1 MKRYDIRVDVDAGL
15 DERESPDG
23 EWVRYEDAEA
33 MRAEIERQGEVI
45 SDLSAE
51 VVRRGPPGNG
61 RWVEAETHERELT
74 ALRETLAAR
83 QTAAEYSRRQCEK
96 AEASLRVA
104 ELQVV
109 MLRAILR
116 DLPELHHLHWALRQR
131 INAALEET

>member
-51 VVRRGPPGNG
+51 VGRRGPPGN
-61 RWVEAETHERELT
+61 
-74 ALRETLAAR
+74 
-83 QTAAEYSRRQCEK
+83 
-96 AEASLRVA
+96 
-104 ELQVV
+104 
-109 MLRAILR
+109 
-116 DLPELHHLHWALRQR
+116 
-131 INAALEET
+131 